1 MRRYLLLGL
10 MPAVVCSIWAWPV
23 AAMAHAFLDHTIP
36 TVGGTVTAAP
46 PELRLFFSE
55 PLEPLFSGIEIS
67 GTDGQRIAAGKA
79 TLDPRDAKQFV
90 LRLPPLGPGHYR
102 VHWHVVSV
110 DTHPT
115 QGDFTFE
122 VRP

>member
-1 MRRYLLLGL
+1 MQRYLLLGL
-10 MPAVVCSIWAWPV
+10 MPVLACPG
-23 AAMAHAFLDHTIP
+23 AAAAHAFLDHTIP
-36 TVGGTVTAAP
+36 TVGGTVTSAP

-67 GTDGQRIAAGKA
+67 GPNGQPIAAGKA
-79 TLDPRDAKQFV
+79 TVDPRDAKQFV
-90 LRLPPLGPGHYR
+90 LRLPPLGSGHYR

-122 VRP
+122 VKP